1 MIYPLKN
8 NKAACKIPPINAPKK
23 TFFVVF
29 LPKTFYMTHCETYR
43 KKVSLKKHSEPSQNS
58 FFFHFVIL

>member
-23 TFFVVF
+23 KFFRQLFIENF
-29 LPKTFYMTHCETYR
+29 LYD
-43 KKVSLKKHSEPSQNS
+43 SL
-58 FFFHFVIL
+58 